1 MFQHVCKNMTLRD
14 GCTTLVLLWENQDT
28 SSSQMVTLKIVCW
41 MSEGLSHCLT
51 QASDRLCKDH
61 DNEGGALV
69 AAKILTF

>member
-1 MFQHVCKNMTLRD
+1 MVVPPWFCFGKIK
-14 GCTTLVLLWENQDT
+14 TLVHHKWRQ
-28 SSSQMVTLKIVCW
+28 LKIVCW